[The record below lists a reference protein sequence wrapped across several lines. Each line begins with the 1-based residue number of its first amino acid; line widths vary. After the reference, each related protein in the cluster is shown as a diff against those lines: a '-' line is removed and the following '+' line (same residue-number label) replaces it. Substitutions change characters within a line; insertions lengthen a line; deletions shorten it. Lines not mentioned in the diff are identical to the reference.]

1 MPHMLWGTTGSNP
14 IFYFHTG
21 SETRYFMKS
30 TPIKATVVDEVIK
43 AFGIHPAG
51 RSTIRELVK
60 IVNDIEGITGEEYI
74 RMEMGVPGLEPT
86 FVGTEAEMIAL
97 RKGVASKYPNI
108 EGIRPLKEEAARFI
122 RLFLDVKMDP
132 MHCVPTVG
140 SMMGAM
146 AAFMVVNRSDH
157 NRTGTLFLDPGFPV
171 HKQQCLVLG
180 HSYGSFDLYDY
191 RGEKLM
197 AKMEEE
203 IEKGQYSSILY
214 SNPNNP
220 SWICLNEEE
229 LDVIG
234 QISARY
240 DLTVIEDLAYF
251 GMDFR
256 KDLSK
261 PGIPPFQATVARYT
275 DNYLLLI
282 SSSKAFSYAGQRIG
296 MMVIAPRLFERRYPD
311 LKRYYSS
318 DKFGHAMIYG
328 ALYALSAGASHTAQY
343 ALAAIFKAVNDG
355 TYNYINE
362 VREYGEKAV
371 IMKTMFQKYGFRIV
385 YDMDLDQPIADG
397 FYFTLSYP
405 GFEGSQLVEEL
416 LYYGISAISLEIT
429 GSTRTEGL
437 RACVSQVRRDQ
448 FPVLEGRLKQ
458 FRKDH
463 PIPE

>member
-1 MPHMLWGTTGSNP
+1 
-14 IFYFHTG
+14 
-21 SETRYFMKS
+21 MKT
-30 TPIKATVVDEVIK
+30 TPIASEVVNEVID

-51 RSTIRELVK
+51 KATIRELVK
-60 IVNDIEGITGEEYI
+60 IVNDIEGITGVEFI

-97 RKGVASKYPNI
+97 RRGVASKYPNI
-108 EGIRPLKEEAARFI
+108 EGIKPLKDEAARFI
-122 RLFLDVKMDP
+122 KLFLDVDVQP

-140 SMMGAM
+140 SMMGSM
-146 AAFMVVNRSDH
+146 ASFMVVNRSDQ

-171 HKQQCLVLG
+171 QKQQCLVLG
-180 HSYGSFDLYDY
+180 HNFGSFDLYDF
-191 RGEKLM
+191 RGDKLK

-203 IEKGQYSSILY
+203 IENGQYSSILY

-229 LDVIG
+229 LKTIG
-234 QISARY
+234 EISLKY

-261 PGIPPFQATVARYT
+261 PGVAPFQATVARYT
-275 DNYLLLI
+275 NNYILLV

-296 MMVIAPRLFERRYPD
+296 MMIIAPELFDRRYPD
-311 LKRYYSS
+311 LKRYYTS

-355 TYNYINE
+355 SYNYINE
-362 VREYGEKAV
+362 VKEYGAKAV
-371 IMKTMFQKYGFRIV
+371 IMKAMFQKYGFRIV
-385 YDMDLDQPIADG
+385 YEMDLDEPIADG

-405 GFEGSQLVEEL
+405 GFEGPQLVETL
-416 LYYGISAISLEIT
+416 LYYGISAISLGIT
-429 GSTRTEGL
+429 GSSRTEGL
-437 RACVSQVRRDQ
+437 RACVSQVRRNQ
-448 FPVLEGRLKQ
+448 FGLLEDRLKC
-458 FRKDH
+458 FSGHH
-463 PIPE
+463 PIPK

>member
-1 MPHMLWGTTGSNP
+1 
-14 IFYFHTG
+14 
-21 SETRYFMKS
+21 MKT
-30 TPIKATVVDEVIK
+30 TPIATEVVNEVID

-51 RSTIRELVK
+51 NATIRELVK
-60 IVNDIEGITGEEYI
+60 IVNDIEGITGEEFI

-108 EGIRPLKEEAARFI
+108 EGIKPLKDEAARFI
-122 RLFLDVKMDP
+122 KLFLDVDVKP

-140 SMMGAM
+140 SMMGGM
-146 AAFMVVNRSDH
+146 ASFMVVNRSDQE
-157 NRTGTLFLDPGFPV
+157 RTGTLFLDPGFPV
-171 HKQQCLVLG
+171 QKQQCLVLG
-180 HSYGSFDLYDY
+180 HNFGSFDLYDF
-191 RGEKLM
+191 RGDKLR

-203 IEKGQYSSILY
+203 IENGQYSSILY

-229 LDVIG
+229 LQTIG
-234 QISARY
+234 EISLKY

-256 KDLSK
+256 KDLSQ
-261 PGIPPFQATVARYT
+261 PGVAPFQSTVAKYT
-275 DNYLLLI
+275 NNYILLI

-296 MMVIAPRLFERRYPD
+296 MIIIAPELFDRRYAD
-311 LKRYYSS
+311 LKRYYTS

-328 ALYALSAGASHTAQY
+328 ALYALSAGAAHTAQY

-355 TYNYINE
+355 SYNYIHE
-362 VREYGEKAV
+362 VKEYGAKAV
-371 IMKTMFQKYGFRIV
+371 ILKALFQKYGFRIV
-385 YDMDLDQPIADG
+385 YDMDLDEPIADG

-405 GFEGSQLVEEL
+405 GFEGPQLVEEL
-416 LYYGISAISLEIT
+416 LYYGISAISLGIT
-429 GSTRTEGL
+429 GSSRTEGL

-448 FPVLEGRLKQ
+448 FQLLEDRLKC
-458 FRKDH
+458 FSEH
-463 PIPE
+463 HSIPE

>member
-1 MPHMLWGTTGSNP
+1 
-14 IFYFHTG
+14 
-21 SETRYFMKS
+21 MKP
-30 TPIKATVVDEVIK
+30 TPIAAEVVNEVID

-51 RSTIRELVK
+51 KATIRELVK
-60 IVNDIEGITGEEYI
+60 IVNDIEGITGQEFI
-74 RMEMGVPGLEPT
+74 RMEMGVPGLDPT

-97 RKGVASKYPNI
+97 RKGVASRYPNI
-108 EGIRPLKEEAARFI
+108 EGIKSLKEESARFVKM
-122 RLFLDVKMDP
+122 FLDVDVEP

-140 SMMGAM
+140 SMMGGM

-171 HKQQCLVLG
+171 QKQQCLVLG
-180 HSYGSFDLYDY
+180 HNFGSFDLYDY
-191 RGEKLM
+191 RGDKLK

-203 IEKGQYSSILY
+203 IEKGDYSSILY

-229 LDVIG
+229 LKIIG
-234 QISARY
+234 EISMKH

-256 KDLSK
+256 KELSK
-261 PGIPPFQATVARYT
+261 PGVPPFQSTVAKYT
-275 DNYLLLI
+275 KNYLLLI

-296 MMVIAPRLFERRYPD
+296 MMIMAPDLFNRKYPD
-311 LKRYYSS
+311 LKRYYTSE
-318 DKFGHAMIYG
+318 KFGHAMIYG

-355 TYNYINE
+355 SYNYINE
-362 VREYGEKAV
+362 VKEYGVRAG
-371 IMKTMFQKYGFRIV
+371 IMKTMFRKYGFRIV
-385 YDMDLDQPIADG
+385 YDRDLDEPIADG

-429 GSTRTEGL
+429 GSARTEGI
-437 RACVSQVRRDQ
+437 RACVSQVRKSQ
-448 FPVLEGRLKQ
+448 FELLEERLKC
-458 FRKDH
+458 FSENH
-463 PIPE
+463 SIPK

>member
-1 MPHMLWGTTGSNP
+1 
-14 IFYFHTG
+14 
-21 SETRYFMKS
+21 MKS
-30 TPIKATVVDEVIK
+30 TPIKSEVVNEVID

-51 RSTIRELVK
+51 KSTIRELVK
-60 IVNDIEGITGEEYI
+60 IVNDIEGITGEEFI
-74 RMEMGVPGLEPT
+74 RMEMGVPGLDPT

-108 EGIRPLKEEAARFI
+108 EGILPLKEETARFI
-122 RLFLDVKMDP
+122 RLFLDVDVAP
-132 MHCVPTVG
+132 ENCVPTVG
-140 SMMGAM
+140 SMMGGM

-157 NRTGTLFLDPGFPV
+157 KRTGTLFLDPGFPV
-171 HKQQCLVLG
+171 QKQQCLVLG
-180 HSYGSFDLYDY
+180 HNYGSFDLYDF
-191 RGEKLM
+191 RGNNLK

-203 IEKGQYSSILY
+203 IGKGNYSSILY

-229 LDVIG
+229 LKIIG
-234 QISARY
+234 EISMKH

-256 KDLSK
+256 KDLSR
-261 PGIPPFQATVARYT
+261 PGVPPFQPTVAKFT
-275 DNYLLLI
+275 DNYLLLV

-296 MMVIAPRLFERRYPD
+296 MMVIAPGLFNRKYPD
-311 LKRYYSS
+311 LRRYYTS

-343 ALAAIFKAVNDG
+343 ALAAIFKAVNDES
-355 TYNYINE
+355 YNYISE
-362 VREYGEKAV
+362 VKEYGEKAA
-371 IMKTMFQKYGFRIV
+371 IMKALFKKYGFRIV
-385 YDMDLDQPIADG
+385 YDMDLDEPIADG

-405 GFEGSQLVEEL
+405 GFEGPQLVEKL
-416 LYYGISAISLEIT
+416 LYYGISAISLGIT

-448 FPVLEGRLKQ
+448 FGILEERLKQ
-458 FRKDH
+458 FHEHH
-463 PIPE
+463 PVPE